1 MATIKKIVL
10 ISGSKGAQITV
21 SYVLWADVPPINQAN
36 NVDPLAASAYS
47 EISPS
52 ELQAIRDGQVAER
65 LDTVNFAL
73 GTPIPEI
80 KAAMIAAHTAWQAQV
95 SAQNNLAKLG
105 SYWDGAAWHVA
116 P

>member
-36 NVDPLAASAYS
+36 NVDPLATSAYS
-47 EISPS
+47 GISAP

-80 KAAMIAAHTAWQAQV
+80 KAAMIAAWTAWQAQV
-95 SAQNNLAKLG
+95 SAQNNLSREG
-105 SYWDGAAWHVA
+105 NYWDGASWHVA
-116 P
+116 